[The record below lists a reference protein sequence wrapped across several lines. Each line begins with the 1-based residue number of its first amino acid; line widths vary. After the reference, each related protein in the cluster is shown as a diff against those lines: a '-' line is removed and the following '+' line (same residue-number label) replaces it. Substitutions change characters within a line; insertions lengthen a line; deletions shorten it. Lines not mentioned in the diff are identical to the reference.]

1 LFDDNF
7 WIYEM
12 TSKLSGALFRKAIM
26 ENSFEKVYER
36 VFIQIS
42 TKVFEDD
49 VHILEI
55 FGDVGG

>member
-1 LFDDNF
+1 
-7 WIYEM
+7 M